1 MKLELKVQQVVGLPN
16 GMVRLILLRRG
27 LKARIEPIPQTEEQR
42 IAQNVINQMQQALG
56 TAFPGAVIVGGRGPT
71 LGQWDARIDMEITQ
85 EEYEELGKPSINDT
99 ILLDLSKSNTTH
111 PP

>member
-42 IAQNVINQMQQALG
+42 IAQNVISQVQQALG
-56 TAFPGAVIVGGRGPT
+56 TAFPGAVIVGGHGPAS
-71 LGQWDARIDMEITQ
+71 GQWDARIDMEITQ

-99 ILLDLSKSNTTH
+99 ILIDLSKSNITRL
-111 PP
+111 P

>member
-42 IAQNVINQMQQALG
+42 IAQNVISQVQQALG
-56 TAFPGAVIVGGRGPT
+56 TAFPGAVIVGGHGPAS
-71 LGQWDARIDMEITQ
+71 GQWDARIDMEITQ
-85 EEYEELGKPSINDT
+85 EEYEELEKPSINDT
-99 ILLDLSKSNTTH
+99 ILIDLSKSNIARL
-111 PP
+111 P

>member
-1 MKLELKVQQVVGLPN
+1 MKLELKVQQVIGLPN

-42 IAQNVINQMQQALG
+42 VAQNVIGQIQQALG
-56 TAFPGAVIVGGRGPT
+56 TTFPGAVIVGGHGSTPSH
-71 LGQWDARIDMEITQ
+71 WDARIDIEITQ
-85 EEYEELGKPSINDT
+85 EEYEELGKPSINDI
-99 ILLDLSKSNTTH
+99 ILIDLSKSNVAH

>member
-42 IAQNVINQMQQALG
+42 IAQNVISQVQQALG
-56 TAFPGAVIVGGRGPT
+56 TAFPGAVIVGGHGPAS
-71 LGQWDARIDMEITQ
+71 GQWDARIDMEITQ

-99 ILLDLSKSNTTH
+99 ILIDLSKSNIARL
-111 PP
+111 P

>member
-42 IAQNVINQMQQALG
+42 IAQNVISQIQQALG
-56 TAFPGAVIVGGRGPT
+56 TAFPGAVIVGGHGPAS
-71 LGQWDARIDMEITQ
+71 GQWDARIDMEITQ

-99 ILLDLSKSNTTH
+99 IIIDLSKSNAKH
-111 PP
+111 LV

>member
-1 MKLELKVQQVVGLPN
+1 MKLELKVQQVIGLPN

-42 IAQNVINQMQQALG
+42 IAQNVISQLQQSLG
-56 TAFPGAVIVGGRGPT
+56 TAFPGAVIVGGHGPT
-71 LGQWDARIDMEITQ
+71 SSQWDARIDMEITQ

-99 ILLDLSKSNTTH
+99 ILIDLSKSNATRSL
-111 PP
+111 

>member
-42 IAQNVINQMQQALG
+42 IAQNVISQVQQALG
-56 TAFPGAVIVGGRGPT
+56 TAFPGAVIIGGHGPAS
-71 LGQWDARIDMEITQ
+71 GQWDARIDMEITQ
-85 EEYEELGKPSINDT
+85 EEYEEFGKPSINDT
-99 ILLDLSKSNTTH
+99 IIIDLSKSNAKH
-111 PP
+111 SV

>member
-42 IAQNVINQMQQALG
+42 IAQNVISQIQQALG
-56 TAFPGAVIVGGRGPT
+56 TAFPGAVIVGGHGPT
-71 LGQWDARIDMEITQ
+71 SSQWDARIDMEITQ
-85 EEYEELGKPSINDT
+85 EEYEEFGKPSIGDT
-99 ILLDLSKSNTTH
+99 ILIDLSKSNITH

>member
-1 MKLELKVQQVVGLPN
+1 VKLELKVQQVVGLPN

-42 IAQNVINQMQQALG
+42 IAQNVISQMQQALG
-56 TAFPGAVIVGGRGPT
+56 TAFPGAVIVGGHGSTPS
-71 LGQWDARIDMEITQ
+71 QWDARIDMEITQ
-85 EEYEELGKPSINDT
+85 EEYEELGKPSINDI
-99 ILLDLSKSNTTH
+99 ILIDLSKPNTTH

>member
-42 IAQNVINQMQQALG
+42 IAQNVISQVQQALG
-56 TAFPGAVIVGGRGPT
+56 TAFPAAVIVGGHGPAS
-71 LGQWDARIDMEITQ
+71 GQWDARIDMEITQ

-99 ILLDLSKSNTTH
+99 ILIDLSKSNITRL
-111 PP
+111 P

>member
-1 MKLELKVQQVVGLPN
+1 MKLELKVQQVIGLPN

-42 IAQNVINQMQQALG
+42 IAQNVISQIQQTLG
-56 TAFPGAVIVGGRGPT
+56 TAFPGAVIVGGHGPT
-71 LGQWDARIDMEITQ
+71 ASQWDARIDMEITQ
-85 EEYEELGKPSINDT
+85 EEYEELGKPSINDI
-99 ILLDLSKSNTTH
+99 ILIDLSKSSIAR